1 VETLAFSLKIGN
13 FIYEI
18 YPRETLKQWEMYCL
32 DEHVDDDNEVCLID
46 QFVDSLNLSE
56 LGFKVEFE
64 ENGRPAY
71 HPCNDL
77 NT

>member
-1 VETLAFSLKIGN
+1 
-13 FIYEI
+13 
-18 YPRETLKQWEMYCL
+18 MYCL
-32 DEHVDDDNEVCLID
+32 DEHVDADNEVCLID
-46 QFVDSLNLSE
+46 LVVDSLNLSE